1 MHFSAVSVLDYRCGI
16 LLLFT
21 CAMENM
27 YGERQTIEMARDL
40 PHLLAVPKMNSMQ
53 CPLQDNL

>member
-21 CAMENM
+21 CVMENM
-27 YGERQTIEMARDL
+27 YGEQTIETARDL

-53 CPLQDNL
+53 CPLQDIL